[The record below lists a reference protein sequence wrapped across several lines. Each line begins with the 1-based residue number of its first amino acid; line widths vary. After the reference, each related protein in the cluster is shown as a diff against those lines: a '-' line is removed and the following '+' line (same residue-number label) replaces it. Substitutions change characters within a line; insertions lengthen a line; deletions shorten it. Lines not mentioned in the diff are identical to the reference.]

1 MTLDIYDFDKTL
13 VPFDSGSKFTLY
25 CFIRYPWC
33 IIFTP
38 VLAIGL
44 ILALLKIID
53 FTAFKKICFLYVTL
67 IPLKKAVGRFW
78 DKYEKCVFPWFK
90 QRDKYSVI
98 ISASPDFLIEEIS
111 KRLEADKLICTRHN
125 PKTGAIVGEN
135 CRYTEKVRR
144 FYEEF
149 DKNEVTVCDVYSD
162 SLEHDEPIFSLAT
175 GRCYHIVN
183 GKKIPFDYFEEY
195 KK

>member
-53 FTAFKKICFLYVTL
+53 FTAFKKICFLKIQIL
-67 IPLKKAVGRFW
+67 NLK
-78 DKYEKCVFPWFK
+78 
-90 QRDKYSVI
+90 
-98 ISASPDFLIEEIS
+98 
-111 KRLEADKLICTRHN
+111 
-125 PKTGAIVGEN
+125 
-135 CRYTEKVRR
+135 
-144 FYEEF
+144 
-149 DKNEVTVCDVYSD
+149 
-162 SLEHDEPIFSLAT
+162 
-175 GRCYHIVN
+175 
-183 GKKIPFDYFEEY
+183 
-195 KK
+195 